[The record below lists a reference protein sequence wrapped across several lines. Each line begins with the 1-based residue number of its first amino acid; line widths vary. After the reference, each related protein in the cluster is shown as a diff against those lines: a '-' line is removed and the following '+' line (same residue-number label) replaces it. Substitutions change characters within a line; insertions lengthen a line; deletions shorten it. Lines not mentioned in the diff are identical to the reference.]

1 MGIFSRLTDIINA
14 NLNSLIERAEDP
26 EKMVRL
32 MIQEMEDTLVEVR
45 SQTVRNLADKK
56 ALERKLEQLSSAQTD
71 WRNKAEMALDKGRED
86 LARGALLARTKLG
99 EQAEVLEKEIGIL
112 NETLGRH
119 DEDLAK
125 LQAKLEEAKARKKAL
140 EMRMQTARDRVK
152 VKRAL
157 YDPRVDDAL
166 SRYESLERRID
177 ELEANADAFEMGSPK
192 SLEQE
197 FQELESASQIDAEL
211 EALKAQMRDRQSS

>member
-1 MGIFSRLTDIINA
+1 
-14 NLNSLIERAEDP
+14 
-26 EKMVRL
+26 
-32 MIQEMEDTLVEVR
+32 
-45 SQTVRNLADKK
+45 
-56 ALERKLEQLSSAQTD
+56 
-71 WRNKAEMALDKGRED
+71 
-86 LARGALLARTKLG
+86 
-99 EQAEVLEKEIGIL
+99 
-112 NETLGRH
+112 
-119 DEDLAK
+119 
-125 LQAKLEEAKARKKAL
+125 
-140 EMRMQTARDRVK
+140 MRMQTARDRVK

-177 ELEANADAFEMGSPK
+177 ELEANADALEMGSPK

>member
-14 NLNSLIERAEDP
+14 NLNALIERAEDP

-45 SQTVRNLADKK
+45 SQTVRNLANRK
-56 ALERKLEQLSSAQTD
+56 ALERKLEQLSSAQVD
-71 WRNKAEMALDKGRED
+71 WHDKAELALEKGRED
-86 LARGALLARTKLG
+86 LARGALLARTKLA
-99 EQAEVLEKEIGIL
+99 EQAEVLEREVGML
-112 NETLGRH
+112 NETLSRH

-157 YDPRVDDAL
+157 HDPRVDDAL
-166 SRYESLERRID
+166 SRYESLEKRID
-177 ELEANADAFEMGSPK
+177 ELEANADVFEMGASK

-197 FQELESASQIDAEL
+197 FQELESAGQIDADL
-211 EALKAQMRDRQSS
+211 AQLKARMRERRSS